1 MKKSHYVAFLVIFC
15 PTCCNISSDL
25 NIFFPVSYAGK
36 YAEQQSY
43 LLKDKKKSKRYLVF
57 YCFISCS
64 FFHSVTFRDI
74 PRVPMILP
82 MRS

>member
-43 LLKDKKKSKRYLVF
+43 LLKDKKKE
-57 YCFISCS
+57 
-64 FFHSVTFRDI
+64 
-74 PRVPMILP
+74 
-82 MRS
+82 